1 MRRAIVVAL
10 LLSMAL
16 LPLAQ
21 GSGGVINSVQITGNG
36 DVGEGPIDLNISLV
50 GVGGSSSSSVF
61 WNATLSDLDGNLIDS
76 DSGNTLVD
84 ESVNSYVETTLGNA
98 PIGISN
104 LTITLSGDV
113 GTPGQDQWIVYYTSI
128 QRLRPLD
135 ISIGSPLYNSVD
147 SNGTS
152 TGNLSINDGD
162 FAMIDVPV
170 INNGD
175 IAWNGSINLSLDSV
189 ELQSQTVDI
198 SGDSTIIISFMSGQL
213 SEGTH
218 YVNSSLNGPVDSN
231 PTDNILNETL
241 EVGPPPLP
249 MLELTLVRLT
259 EPQAGAIME
268 WNLEANNSGS
278 SDFSGQLIC
287 FHEGEQVF
295 STNANI
301 SVDESINFTVS
312 MTSKPGELV
321 CTSSGSRTS
330 STANGTD
337 LVSMQ
342 SAVFIGAGH
351 SMPSLL
357 GGPWHAGDEITLSL
371 LIRNEG
377 DALGTASLRIEV
389 SGDYQNGSLITL
401 EEGKAGEVSYEFSF
415 SSSGEH
421 IVNWSLI
428 SEDGAVDSNLSGS
441 LIVPVLPSQVVKLDV
456 ESVDIVDD
464 GVEIS
469 WAVDLSEGR
478 ERLVILNFG
487 SIQDGLKGEKIFE
500 ERNLLPG
507 RTFGKMNIGFQNGQ
521 EVFAG
526 LSVSGWVIGFGSITE
541 DESTMPSY
549 DVVPQITVNPSTQP
563 KLPSAGTEVNVFY
576 TISNLADSS
585 APSGQIVITDVS
597 GHILSS
603 ESSPELTSG
612 TSDRSTTV
620 TWPSGDNVK
629 IIVTWHVDGKSVTDE
644 IMVASENV
652 ETEEEEFSMPWGG
665 ILGGLALGMVLIF
678 LIRMKNSP
686 AKDKTEK
693 KSQATK
699 KKKQSAEEKVE
710 VACPK
715 CERKLRVPSTYS
727 GSVRCPECETKFEVE
742 AKSEPQQEVQ
752 NKVDDKPEQDYS
764 AQWSSSDNDILQC
777 PKCTRKLKVPYDRRP
792 AKARCPA
799 CETIFEARKS

>member
-21 GSGGVINSVQITGNG
+21 ASGGVINSVQITGNG

-76 DSGNTLVD
+76 DSGNALVN
-84 ESVNSYVETTLGNA
+84 EGVNSYVETTLGNA

-104 LTITLSGDV
+104 LTISLSGDV
-113 GTPGQDQWIVYYTSI
+113 GTPGQDQWIVYYASI

-189 ELQSQTVDI
+189 ELQSQAVNI

-218 YVNSSLNGPVDSN
+218 YVNSSLNGPVDSD

-249 MLELTLVRLT
+249 MLKLTLVRLI

-268 WNLEANNSGS
+268 WNLGANNSGS

-321 CTSSGSRTS
+321 CTSTGSRTS
-330 STANGTD
+330 STINGTD

-351 SMPSLL
+351 STPSLL

-389 SGDYQNGSLITL
+389 SGDSQNGSLITL

-441 LIVPVLPSQVVKLDV
+441 LIVPVLPSQVVKLDI

-541 DESTMPSY
+541 DESSMPSY

-597 GHILSS
+597 GHILSL

-612 TSDRSTTV
+612 TSDRSSTV
-620 TWPSGDNVK
+620 TWPTGDNVK

-644 IMVASENV
+644 IMVTSENV

-693 KSQATK
+693 KSQASK
-699 KKKQSAEEKVE
+699 KKKSVEEKVE

-742 AKSEPQQEVQ
+742 AKSEPTQEVQ
-752 NKVDDKPEQDYS
+752 NKVDEKPKQDS
-764 AQWSSSDNDILQC
+764 GAQWSSSDNDILQC
-777 PKCTRKLKVPYDRRP
+777 PKCTRKLKIPYDRRP

>member
-21 GSGGVINSVQITGNG
+21 ASGGVINSVEITGNG

-76 DSGNTLVD
+76 DSGNTLVN
-84 ESVNSYVETTLGNA
+84 EGVNSYVETTLGNA

-104 LTITLSGDV
+104 LTISLSGDV

-175 IAWNGSINLSLDSV
+175 IAWNGTINLSLDSV
-189 ELQSQTVDI
+189 ELQSQAVDI

-249 MLELTLVRLT
+249 MLELTLVRMI

-287 FHEGEQVF
+287 YHEGEQVF

-301 SVDESINFTVS
+301 SVDESKNFTVS

-321 CTSSGSRTS
+321 CTSTGSRTS
-330 STANGTD
+330 STTNGTD

-351 SMPSLL
+351 STPSLL

-389 SGDYQNGSLITL
+389 SGDSQNGSLITL
-401 EEGKAGEVSYEFSF
+401 EEGKAGEVIYEFSF

-421 IVNWSLI
+421 IVNWSLT

-469 WAVDLSEGR
+469 WAVDLSDGR

-487 SIQDGLKGEKIFE
+487 SIQDGLKSEKIFE

-549 DVVPQITVNPSTQP
+549 DVDPQITVNPSTQP
-563 KLPSAGTEVNVFY
+563 KLPSAGTQVNVFY
-576 TISNLADSS
+576 TISNLAESS
-585 APSGQIVITDVS
+585 APPGQIVITDVS

-693 KSQATK
+693 KSQASK
-699 KKKQSAEEKVE
+699 KKKSAEEKVE

-742 AKSEPQQEVQ
+742 AKNEPQQEVQ
-752 NKVDDKPEQDYS
+752 NKVDEKPKQDS
-764 AQWSSSDNDILQC
+764 GAEWSSSDNDILQC

>member
-16 LPLAQ
+16 FPLAQ
-21 GSGGVINSVQITGNG
+21 GSGGVINSVQITGDG

-76 DSGNTLVD
+76 DSGNSLVD
-84 ESVNSYVETTLGNA
+84 EGVNSYVETTLGNA

-231 PTDNILNETL
+231 PTDNILNEIL

-249 MLELTLVRLT
+249 MLELTLVRLI

-287 FHEGEQVF
+287 FHEGEQIF
-295 STNANI
+295 STDANI

-330 STANGTD
+330 STTNGTD
-337 LVSMQ
+337 LVTMQ
-342 SAVFIGAGH
+342 SAIFIGAGH
-351 SMPSLL
+351 STPSLL

-389 SGDYQNGSLITL
+389 SGNSQNGSLITL

-441 LIVPVLPSQVVKLDV
+441 LIVPVLPSQVVKLDI

-464 GVEIS
+464 GIEIS

-507 RTFGKMNIGFQNGQ
+507 RTFGQMNIGFQNGQ

-603 ESSPELTSG
+603 ESSPELASG

-644 IMVASENV
+644 IMVTSENV

-693 KSQATK
+693 KSQPTK
-699 KKKQSAEEKVE
+699 KKKSAEEKVE

-752 NKVDDKPEQDYS
+752 NKVDEKPEQDSS

>member
-21 GSGGVINSVQITGNG
+21 ASGGVINSVQITGNG

-76 DSGNTLVD
+76 DSGNALVN
-84 ESVNSYVETTLGNA
+84 EGVNSYVETTLGNA

-104 LTITLSGDV
+104 LTISLSGDV
-113 GTPGQDQWIVYYTSI
+113 GTPGQDQWIVYYASI

-189 ELQSQTVDI
+189 ELQSQAVNI

-218 YVNSSLNGPVDSN
+218 YVNSSLNGPVDSD

-249 MLELTLVRLT
+249 MLELTLVRLI

-268 WNLEANNSGS
+268 WNLGANNSGS

-321 CTSSGSRTS
+321 CTSTGSRTS
-330 STANGTD
+330 STINGTD

-351 SMPSLL
+351 STPSLL

-389 SGDYQNGSLITL
+389 SGDSQNGSLITL

-441 LIVPVLPSQVVKLDV
+441 LIVPVLPSQVVKLDI

-541 DESTMPSY
+541 DESSMPSY

-597 GHILSS
+597 GHILSL

-612 TSDRSTTV
+612 TSDRSSTV
-620 TWPSGDNVK
+620 TWPTGDNVK

-644 IMVASENV
+644 IMVTSENV

-693 KSQATK
+693 KSQASK
-699 KKKQSAEEKVE
+699 KKKSVEEKVE

-742 AKSEPQQEVQ
+742 AKSEPTQEVQ
-752 NKVDDKPEQDYS
+752 NKVDEKPKQDS
-764 AQWSSSDNDILQC
+764 GAQWSSSDNDILQC
-777 PKCTRKLKVPYDRRP
+777 PKCTRKLKIPYDRRP

>member
-1 MRRAIVVAL
+1 M
-10 LLSMAL
+10 
-16 LPLAQ
+16 
-21 GSGGVINSVQITGNG
+21 
-36 DVGEGPIDLNISLV
+36 
-50 GVGGSSSSSVF
+50 
-61 WNATLSDLDGNLIDS
+61 
-76 DSGNTLVD
+76 
-84 ESVNSYVETTLGNA
+84 
-98 PIGISN
+98 
-104 LTITLSGDV
+104 
-113 GTPGQDQWIVYYTSI
+113 
-128 QRLRPLD
+128 
-135 ISIGSPLYNSVD
+135 
-147 SNGTS
+147 
-152 TGNLSINDGD
+152 
-162 FAMIDVPV
+162 
-170 INNGD
+170 
-175 IAWNGSINLSLDSV
+175 
-189 ELQSQTVDI
+189 
-198 SGDSTIIISFMSGQL
+198 
-213 SEGTH
+213 
-218 YVNSSLNGPVDSN
+218 
-231 PTDNILNETL
+231 
-241 EVGPPPLP
+241 
-249 MLELTLVRLT
+249 
-259 EPQAGAIME
+259 
-268 WNLEANNSGS
+268 
-278 SDFSGQLIC
+278 
-287 FHEGEQVF
+287 
-295 STNANI
+295 
-301 SVDESINFTVS
+301 
-312 MTSKPGELV
+312 
-321 CTSSGSRTS
+321 
-330 STANGTD
+330 
-337 LVSMQ
+337 
-342 SAVFIGAGH
+342 
-351 SMPSLL
+351 
-357 GGPWHAGDEITLSL
+357 
-371 LIRNEG
+371 
-377 DALGTASLRIEV
+377 
-389 SGDYQNGSLITL
+389 
-401 EEGKAGEVSYEFSF
+401 
-415 SSSGEH
+415 
-421 IVNWSLI
+421 I

-441 LIVPVLPSQVVKLDV
+441 IIVPVLPSQVVKLDV

-603 ESSPELTSG
+603 ESSPELASG

-644 IMVASENV
+644 IMVASEKV

-678 LIRMKNSP
+678 LIRIKNSP

-693 KSQATK
+693 KSQASK
-699 KKKQSAEEKVE
+699 KKKSAEEKVE

-752 NKVDDKPEQDYS
+752 NKVDEKSKQDSS

>member
-21 GSGGVINSVQITGNG
+21 GSGGVINSVEITGDG

-61 WNATLSDLDGNLIDS
+61 WNATLSDLDGNMIDS

-84 ESVNSYVETTLGNA
+84 ENVNSYVETTLGNA

-104 LTITLSGDV
+104 LTISLSGDV

-170 INNGD
+170 INSGD

-189 ELQSQTVDI
+189 ELQPQVVDI
-198 SGDSTIIISFMSGQL
+198 NGDSTIIISFMSEQL
-213 SEGTH
+213 SEGMH
-218 YVNSSLNGPVDSN
+218 YVNSSLDGPVDTN
-231 PTDNILNETL
+231 PTDNVLNETF

-249 MLELTLVRLT
+249 ILELTLVRLI
-259 EPQAGAIME
+259 EPQAGAVME
-268 WNLEANNSGS
+268 WYLEANNSGS

-287 FHEGEQVF
+287 LHEGEQVF

-301 SVDESINFTVS
+301 SVDNSINFTVS
-312 MTSKPGELV
+312 MVSKPGELV

-330 STANGTD
+330 STINATD

-351 SMPSLL
+351 STPSLL

-377 DALGTASLRIEV
+377 DAQGTASLRVEV
-389 SGDYQNGSLITL
+389 SGSSQDGSLITL
-401 EEGKAGEVSYEFSF
+401 DEGKAGEVSYQFSF

-421 IVNWSLI
+421 TVNWSLI
-428 SEDGAVDSNLSGS
+428 SEDGAIDSNLSGS
-441 LIVPVLPSQVVKLDV
+441 LIVPVLPSQVLKLDI

-478 ERLVILNFG
+478 DRLVIMNFG

-507 RTFGKMNIGFQNGQ
+507 RTFGKMNIGFQSGQ

-526 LSVSGWVIGFGSITE
+526 ISVSGWVIGFGSVTE
-541 DESTMPSY
+541 DESSMPSY

-603 ESSPELTSG
+603 ESSPEVTSG
-612 TSDRSTTV
+612 SSDRSTTV
-620 TWPSGDNVK
+620 IWPSGDNVK
-629 IIVTWHVDGKSVTDE
+629 IIVTWHVDGISVTDE
-644 IMVASENV
+644 IMVVSENV
-652 ETEEEEFSMPWGG
+652 ELDEEDFSMPWGG

-678 LIRMKNSP
+678 LIRIKNSP

-699 KKKQSAEEKVE
+699 KTNQNSKEKVE

-727 GSVRCPECETKFEVE
+727 GDVRCPECETKFEVE
-742 AKSEPQQEVQ
+742 ARSEPQQEVQ
-752 NKVDDKPEQDYS
+752 DKVDDKPKQEGS

-777 PKCTRKLKVPYDRRP
+777 PKCTRKLKVPYDKRP

-799 CETIFEARKS
+799 CETIFEARKN